1 VTEPKKK
8 RIAWITGAGK
18 GIGRA
23 LALRLARQGWT
34 IAASARTTEDLEDLA
49 AEAPPGSIHVY
60 RLDVTERDG
69 AENTL
74 ARIEEDL
81 GPLDLA
87 VLNAGTHSPMT
98 AEEFSV
104 AKVRLLVEINLMGT
118 VNCLAPAMA
127 RFLKRR
133 SGQIAV
139 VASLAGYRG
148 LPTAA
153 AYGASKAALIN
164 MCEALYP
171 ELERA
176 GVRLTLINPGFVET
190 PLTDRN
196 EFDMPFLMPVET
208 AAEEICRGLE
218 SSAFERSF
226 PWRFAVLMKFLRLL
240 PDRLFFVVTRRMLR
254 K

>member
-1 VTEPKKK
+1 M
-8 RIAWITGAGK
+8 
-18 GIGRA
+18 GRA
-23 LALRLARQGWT
+23 LALRLARKGWT
-34 IAASARTTEDLEDLA
+34 IAASARTAEDLEDLA
-49 AEAPPGSIHVY
+49 AEAPPDSIHVY
-60 RLDVTERDG
+60 RLDVTDRDG
-69 AENTL
+69 AEATL

-104 AKVRLLVEINLMGT
+104 GKVRLLVETNLMGT
-118 VNCLAPAMA
+118 VNCLAPTMA
-127 RFLKRR
+127 RFLERR

-196 EFDMPFLMPVET
+196 EYDMPFLISAET
-208 AAEEICRGLE
+208 AAEQICRGLE
-218 SSAFERSF
+218 SSAFECSF
-226 PWRFAVLMKFLRLL
+226 PWRFAVSMKFLRLL
-240 PDRLFFVVTRRMLR
+240 PDRLFFVVTRRMLG

>member
-1 VTEPKKK
+1 MTESNSKPV
-8 RIAWITGAGK
+8 AWITGAGK

-34 IAASARTTEDLEDLA
+34 IAASARTMDDLEALA
-49 AEAPPGSIHVY
+49 KEAPPGSIHVY
-60 RLDVTERDG
+60 RLDVTDREG
-69 AENTL
+69 AETTVV
-74 ARIEEDL
+74 RIEEEL

-98 AEEFSV
+98 AGEFSV
-104 AKVRLLVEINLMGT
+104 AKVRLLVETNLMGT
-118 VNCLAPAMA
+118 VNCLAPVMA
-127 RFLKRR
+127 RFRKRR

-148 LPTAA
+148 LPTAS

-164 MCEALYP
+164 MCEALHP
-171 ELERA
+171 ELERV

-196 EFDMPFLMPVET
+196 EFDMPFLIPAET
-208 AAEEICRGLE
+208 AAEHICRGLE
-218 SSAFERSF
+218 GSAFECSF
-226 PWRFAVLMKFLRLL
+226 PWRFAVLMKILRLL
-240 PDRLFFVVTRRMLR
+240 PDRLFFVVTRRMLGQ
-254 K
+254 